1 MRVFMCTAGT
11 LGFCGW
17 AISEMPEAQNSGCS
31 SAPGICLRNSGANS
45 PCTVEVC
52 TPTFSKTRPCI
63 TLMTPPPPGTPL
75 WSVRSQGVRVNRP
88 AGRSDNGAP
97 AGNSSSSCSKAAQIV
112 LRNSSNQARAA
123 C

>member
-17 AISEMPEAQNSGCS
+17 AMSEMPEAQNCGCS

-52 TPTFSKTRPCI
+52 TPTFSNTRPCI
-63 TLMTPPPPGTPL
+63 RLMVPPPPG
-75 WSVRSQGVRVNRP
+75 
-88 AGRSDNGAP
+88 AP
-97 AGNSSSSCSKAAQIV
+97 E
-112 LRNSSNQARAA
+112 
-123 C
+123 

>member
-17 AISEMPEAQNSGCS
+17 AMSEMPDAQNCGCS

-52 TPTFSKTRPCI
+52 TPTFSNTRPAI
-63 TLMTPPPPGTPL
+63 RLMVPPPPGAPV
-75 WSVRSQGVRVNRP
+75 WSVRCHGVRTKRP
-88 AGRSDNGAP
+88 GARSESGAP
-97 AGNSSSSCSKAAQIV
+97 SGRSSSSRS
-112 LRNSSNQARAA
+112 
-123 C
+123 